1 MEQVQN
7 IILHIIKTTQ
17 LVDDDREEDLLV
29 GDGMAM
35 EWMWEFWYQNKKIRL
50 HFFSK
55 HIHIEIVYYIQ

>member
-17 LVDDDREEDLLV
+17 LVDDDREEDLFV

-35 EWMWEFWYQNKKIRL
+35 E
-50 HFFSK
+50 
-55 HIHIEIVYYIQ
+55 